1 MKRKNLNKILM
12 VSLLSCLSIY
22 GGFKAYNANASPSS
36 QVNVTVPSDMSVIFN
51 EDGTNTISNYNITNN
66 SLVPI
71 TVDNIN
77 LSSKNGWSIVP
88 SGSKILRDTKSLS
101 LSLFNKWLNEGDNN
115 MSVVIDEGSNKN
127 LSPLVERGAWTKE
140 VKESAFDLNISYN
153 IGKKDFTLSFN
164 PNGGNGVESIVAK
177 NGDSVTLP
185 SATKKGY
192 TFTGWLDSNGI
203 IHNAGSSYT
212 MPIGG
217 DELVAQWRVNK
228 LYIQYNMNGGVLG
241 ETSNT
246 DIGTS
251 NGFITLR
258 GSTIVQTF
266 SYGES
271 LGQNGLCDWN
281 NVTHINIS
289 KLGYIAPS
297 GAQWNTSLD
306 GTGTS
311 YDQYVA
317 YKTSDLAD
325 LSNGDV
331 TLTLYVNWK
340 PIKYTI
346 YFDGNYGNS
355 GSTASM
361 NVDYDSSVNLSPNGF
376 YKSSHTFTNWNTNPY
391 GTGTSY
397 SNNQEIKNL
406 SHKNGDT
413 ITLYAQWEPNDISFN
428 FKPENGEKDYN
439 LNGVLGDM
447 YDLTTPIKNG
457 YDFSGWEKSDYYG
470 IFGRYNK
477 NNTFD
482 NGSLGDVRVY
492 RYGYVDS
499 DLYGKVELVEASSDN
514 PTNSKYEAKITAT
527 STYSISGRKA
537 YVGFCTDSSTASEKS
552 YVHTFKAK
560 LPKGTKVDCATNS
573 LGVGG
578 RIVWYSEQYGTGEW
592 ETYSYI
598 AELGSNAA
606 SSAIGYIFITS
617 IDDTV
622 VSAPFSWN
630 LAYSKIMEVT
640 NVSTDPVLLLGSDN
654 NTLTAKWTPITYNI
668 SYNLDGGTVLSNPS
682 SYNVN
687 SETITLSNPVKSG
700 YTFIG
705 WSEKVLPRVWHD
717 GFIDLSDGSVND
729 SNTNWAYS
737 VFTEFIKVEGG
748 KTYTVSGFDGAI
760 YDNLRI
766 RAYDSSLNYLGCV
779 GKEGLYGSA
788 STGYNPS
795 DTYSP
800 KEDGYIRIML
810 SSPTYKDNIS
820 ISTSG
825 LSDSISIPSG
835 STGNMV
841 YTANWKSITFK
852 IRYNGNGADSG
863 SMEDT
868 LAVYGQHN
876 YLTKNQFKKTGYT
889 FAHWYL
895 SREINGVTKWAYYS
909 PTGIIWYEEGK
920 QPSGSEKYKYV
931 DGDYTS
937 HSTNIQDDIVTAH
950 AQWSIVNY
958 SITYDLDGGTNPDG
972 SKTSYTIGTNYTLPT
987 PSKSGYSFLG
997 WHEFYQMSDWNPGD
1011 LINSSGDV
1019 TASDRGAYYSEFIPV
1034 KAGYTYSW
1042 VNQINGRAVGAR
1054 FYDSNYSYKY
1064 YATDDNDSYTPS
1076 ENGYMRFLI
1085 VNYSEGDEDY
1095 LKIIEKS
1102 PSGYVTSIKPID
1114 IGDRNFIADWSVN
1127 SYYLDVNGLLD
1138 GTFSNG
1144 TKDYGT
1150 FDVYINGT
1158 LTAQG
1163 VDDYYGLHTYGS
1175 TYEIKNIVPAVGHTY
1190 TGLIQGT
1197 LKGAIGV
1204 GHVDVVLSF
1213 NTNTFTVKYESN
1225 GADSGSMGTTSVTYD
1240 NPTKLEKNKFVK
1252 KGYTFGG
1259 WVAKRKSDSKIR
1271 YSSTNGSDTGWYSE
1285 GQQPSGWIHY
1295 IYKDETEVYASSTVD
1310 KDIVTMV
1317 AKWNINTGNMYYY
1330 PNGGVPKDEYP
1341 LITSGEFAGASS
1353 KVVGF
1358 DYNSTSGNTVM
1369 DVSTGFIRNGY
1380 YASSD
1385 KAWILGSPDSGI
1397 FIKDFDQDLSSFVED
1412 NTNVNLK
1419 LYANWKPVNYSITY
1433 NLNGGTNPNSGV
1445 ATNYTIESNNI
1456 TLPTPTRTGHTFE
1469 GWFDNS
1475 SFTGTAITSIP
1486 SGSTGNKTY
1495 YAKWAV
1501 NTYYLDVS
1509 GVLDGI
1515 GEYNT
1520 VGYGTFDVYING
1532 VLVQQGASDYYT
1544 RHPYGT
1550 SYEIKNI
1557 VPTIGHHYVGVH
1569 SGSLKGTIG
1578 AGHTTVRLA
1587 LNTNTYN
1594 VVYNANGGSGS
1605 TATSTH
1611 KYGEA
1616 KTLTPNGFS
1625 KTGYS
1630 FAGWAT
1636 SANGSVAY
1644 SNGQSVTNLTATNNG
1659 TVNLYA
1665 KWTPNTNTKYTVNH
1679 YQMNLDGVNYTL
1691 KESES
1696 KTGTSDSS
1704 ITVSNL
1710 KKTYTGFTYLNG
1722 KVGSSVVTTTTVAP
1736 DGSRVINLYYSRNKY
1751 LLDVGGW
1758 FNNSQLGNIPSLG
1771 MFDITINGVKHAN
1784 LTDYC
1789 NEIYYGSSFN
1799 IDNVRIN
1806 PGYEYKGFYVGDI
1819 GGGIHTVS
1827 GTNGVLGANTT
1838 YVDLWINTINYSI
1851 TYNLN
1856 GGSISGQKTSYNV
1869 DTATFTLPTPSRTG
1883 YLFSGWT
1890 GSNGSTPQTSVSVVK
1905 GSTGNK
1911 SYTANWTPKKL
1922 TTTFYRNLD
1931 SSDTTTTQQVFTYGL
1946 SQSFSAKGWSKTGYT
1961 QLGWADSRTATTQ
1974 QYSTLSGVA
1983 DSWIESKYPSNNIYA
1998 IWRPNNYTIAFK
2010 TSASGASGTTPNI
2023 SAKYDTSY
2031 NLTPNG
2037 FVRPGYT
2044 FTGWNTNE
2052 DGSGTAYTNG
2062 QSVKN
2067 LTASDGGTVNLYAQW
2082 KPNNYTLTFNANGG
2096 SVSPTSKSV
2105 ACGSQY
2111 GTLPTPTRTGY
2122 TFTGWFTAASGGTK
2136 VSTTTT
2142 MGAGNVTVYAQW
2154 TANTYTINY
2163 NANGGTGTTA
2173 SSSHT
2178 YGVAK
2183 ALTNNG
2189 FSRTGY
2195 TFLGWSTS
2203 PSATTATYTNGQSV
2217 SNLSSTN
2224 GATVTLY
2231 AVWKVNS
2238 YTLTFNP
2245 NGGTVSETSRK
2256 VAQGSPLGKLPV
2268 PTRPG
2273 YIFNGWFAYSYG
2285 GTQYTESSIMGSS
2298 DLTIYARWTQKT
2310 TTLIDGPSFNSTLL
2324 SMLGNCTK
2332 ISFTSTAI
2340 PSNKISTA
2348 TVVSVSGSANKA
2360 YMYVDGSTVYISP
2373 DESNVSLIG
2382 NANCFTMFLNA
2393 KTVTTLD
2400 LSNFVVT
2407 TQTTNMKRM
2416 FANMIA
2422 LQSIDVSRFKTD
2434 NVTDMSQLFQDCD
2447 SLTSLDVSKF
2457 NTAKVTTMSLMFDSC
2472 NSLRSLTLTTGI
2484 RPTFVTT
2491 SVTDMSFMFA
2501 GCNSLPTVNLSSF
2514 NTSKVTN
2521 MGSMFNGCLSLT
2533 SLNLANF
2540 NTSNVT
2546 SMSGMFADCRSLAS
2560 LNLSSFTDY
2569 NVTNFSYMFSECIN
2583 LSNLNISN
2591 MGLHKATTVRE
2602 MFYNCPKLSTTVT
2615 VRGNPSNY
2623 LYMFKY
2629 TATASGSMVSVNYTS
2644 STSALVLSM
2653 IDTKSPN
2660 SNVTLGFM
2668 VYSLDGD
2675 SSEEESNES
2684 VDGVLKPSDTLPNEQ
2699 PSEELDNV
2707 VSTPQVDNNS
2717 EDELVDEP
2725 SSNVENGTSS
2735 EVKDEPSSDVGD
2747 VPSEDVEEIP
2757 PTDNAEEIPKDD
2769 TIKTPSDDVPI
2780 DIPNENIPSG
2790 NDP

>member
-1 MKRKNLNKILM
+1 MRRKNLNKILM

-22 GGFKAYNANASPSS
+22 GGFKAYNANASPNS
-36 QVNVTVPSDMSVIFN
+36 QVNVTVPSDVSVIFN

-281 NVTHINIS
+281 NLTHINIS
-289 KLGYIAPS
+289 KLGYIASS

-376 YKSSHTFTNWNTNPY
+376 YKSSHTFTNWNTSPY

-428 FKPENGEKDYN
+428 FKPENGEKDYS
-439 LNGVLGDM
+439 LNGLLGDM

-499 DLYGKVELVEASSDN
+499 DPYGKVELVEASSDN
-514 PTNSKYEAKITAT
+514 PTSSNYEAKIT
-527 STYSISGRKA
+527 STNSYSISGRKA

-573 LGVGG
+573 LGTGG

-700 YTFIG
+700 SIFIG

-717 GFIDLSDGSVND
+717 GFIDLSNGSVND
-729 SNTNWAYS
+729 SNANWAYS
-737 VFTEFIKVEGG
+737 VFTEFIKVEAG
-748 KTYTVSGFDGAI
+748 KTYTVSGFDGTI

-779 GKEGLYGSA
+779 GKEGFYDSA

-810 SSPTYKDNIS
+810 SSSTYKDNIS

-835 STGNMV
+835 STGNRV

-868 LAVYGQHN
+868 SAVYGQHN

-889 FAHWYL
+889 FAHWYM

-909 PTGIIWYEEGK
+909 PTGITWYEEGK

-958 SITYDLDGGTNPDG
+958 SI
-972 SKTSYTIGTNYTLPT
+972 S
-987 PSKSGYSFLG
+987 
-997 WHEFYQMSDWNPGD
+997 
-1011 LINSSGDV
+1011 
-1019 TASDRGAYYSEFIPV
+1019 
-1034 KAGYTYSW
+1034 
-1042 VNQINGRAVGAR
+1042 
-1054 FYDSNYSYKY
+1054 
-1064 YATDDNDSYTPS
+1064 
-1076 ENGYMRFLI
+1076 
-1085 VNYSEGDEDY
+1085 
-1095 LKIIEKS
+1095 
-1102 PSGYVTSIKPID
+1102 
-1114 IGDRNFIADWSVN
+1114 
-1127 SYYLDVNGLLD
+1127 
-1138 GTFSNG
+1138 
-1144 TKDYGT
+1144 
-1150 FDVYINGT
+1150 
-1158 LTAQG
+1158 
-1163 VDDYYGLHTYGS
+1163 
-1175 TYEIKNIVPAVGHTY
+1175 
-1190 TGLIQGT
+1190 
-1197 LKGAIGV
+1197 
-1204 GHVDVVLSF
+1204 
-1213 NTNTFTVKYESN
+1213 
-1225 GADSGSMGTTSVTYD
+1225 
-1240 NPTKLEKNKFVK
+1240 
-1252 KGYTFGG
+1252 
-1259 WVAKRKSDSKIR
+1259 
-1271 YSSTNGSDTGWYSE
+1271 
-1285 GQQPSGWIHY
+1285 
-1295 IYKDETEVYASSTVD
+1295 
-1310 KDIVTMV
+1310 
-1317 AKWNINTGNMYYY
+1317 
-1330 PNGGVPKDEYP
+1330 
-1341 LITSGEFAGASS
+1341 
-1353 KVVGF
+1353 
-1358 DYNSTSGNTVM
+1358 
-1369 DVSTGFIRNGY
+1369 
-1380 YASSD
+1380 
-1385 KAWILGSPDSGI
+1385 
-1397 FIKDFDQDLSSFVED
+1397 
-1412 NTNVNLK
+1412 
-1419 LYANWKPVNYSITY
+1419 Y
-1433 NLNGGTNPNSGV
+1433 NLNGGTNPSNAITSYNINSG
-1445 ATNYTIESNNI
+1445 AI

-1509 GVLDGI
+1509 GVLDGVS
-1515 GEYNT
+1515 EYNT
-1520 VGYGTFDVYING
+1520 VGYGTFDVYIDG
-1532 VLVQQGASDYYT
+1532 VLKAQGASDYYT

-1636 SANGSVAY
+1636 SASGNVVY
-1644 SNGQSVTNLTATNNG
+1644 SNSQSVSNLTATNGG

-1665 KWTPNTNTKYTVNH
+1665 KWTPV
-1679 YQMNLDGVNYTL
+1679 
-1691 KESES
+1691 
-1696 KTGTSDSS
+1696 
-1704 ITVSNL
+1704 
-1710 KKTYTGFTYLNG
+1710 
-1722 KVGSSVVTTTTVAP
+1722 
-1736 DGSRVINLYYSRNKY
+1736 
-1751 LLDVGGW
+1751 
-1758 FNNSQLGNIPSLG
+1758 
-1771 MFDITINGVKHAN
+1771 
-1784 LTDYC
+1784 
-1789 NEIYYGSSFN
+1789 
-1799 IDNVRIN
+1799 
-1806 PGYEYKGFYVGDI
+1806 
-1819 GGGIHTVS
+1819 
-1827 GTNGVLGANTT
+1827 
-1838 YVDLWINTINYSI
+1838 NYSI

-1856 GGSISGQKTSYNV
+1856 GGSISGQKTSY
-1869 DTATFTLPTPSRTG
+1869 TIETSTFTLPTPSRTG
-1883 YLFSGWT
+1883 YLFTGWT
-1890 GSNGSTPQTSVSVVK
+1890 GSNGSTPSKSVSISK

-1922 TTTFYRNLD
+1922 TTTFYRNQN
-1931 SSDTTTTQQVFTYGL
+1931 SSDTITAQQVFTYGV

-1974 QYSTLSGVA
+1974 QYSTLSGVS
-1983 DSWIESKYPSNNIYA
+1983 DGWVESKYPSNNIYA
-1998 IWRPNNYTIAFK
+1998 VWKPNTYSIAYNANGG
-2010 TSASGASGTTPNI
+2010 TGTTAT
-2023 SAKYDTSY
+2023 STHTYDTAKA
-2031 NLTPNG
+2031 LTSNG
-2037 FVRPGYT
+2037 FSRTGYT
-2044 FTGWNTNE
+2044 FTGWNTQAN
-2052 DGSGTAYTNG
+2052 GSGTAYSNA

-2067 LTASDGGTVNLYAQW
+2067 LTTSNGSTVTLYAQW
-2082 KPNNYTLTFNANGG
+2082 SVNNYTLTFNANGG
-2096 SVSPTSKSV
+2096 SVSPASKSL
-2105 ACGSQY
+2105 AYGSQY
-2111 GTLPTPTRTGY
+2111 GTLPTPTRNGY

-2136 VSTTTT
+2136 VSNTTT

-2154 TANTYTINY
+2154 APTNYTITYNLNGGTNPSGVSTNYNINTATITLPTPNRSGYTFAGWYTNSSFTGSAVTSIAKGSTGNKVFYAKWTPVNYSISYNLNGGSVSGNPSSYNIETATFTLKNPSRTGYTFTGWTGSNGSTAQTSVSIAKSSTGNKSYTANWRANTYTVAYNANGGSGTTASSSHTYGVAKTLTANAFTRTGYTFKGWNTKPDGSGTSYTNSQSVSNLTSTDGATVTLYAQWTVNTYTYNIVYKSSTGKALGTSTVAGTFGSSKSVSAPAKTGYTTPSAQTVVFDSTSAKTITFTYPVVNYTISYNLNGGSVSGNPSSYNIESSTITLKNPSKTGNTFTGWTGSNGTTAQTSVSISSGSTGNKSYTANWRVNSYTATFNGNGGSAGTSITKPYGSQLGTLPTSSRTGYTFRGWFTATSGGTQISTTTTMPANNVTYYAQWSANTYTVNY

-2183 ALTNNG
+2183 ALTSNG

-2224 GATVTLY
+2224 GGTVTLY

-2332 ISFTSTAI
+2332 ISFTSTSI

-2348 TVVSVSGSANKA
+2348 KIVSNSNSTNKA
-2360 YMYVDGSTVYISP
+2360 YMYVDGSTLFISP
-2373 DESNVSLIG
+2373 DESGVSLI
-2382 NANCFTMFLNA
+2382 APVDCTTMFLNA

-2400 LSNFVVT
+2400 LSNFNLT
-2407 TQTTNMKRM
+2407 TSTAIMKRM
-2416 FANMIA
+2416 F
-2422 LQSIDVSRFKTD
+2422 QG
-2434 NVTDMSQLFQDCD
+2434 MS

-2457 NTAKVTTMSLMFDSC
+2457 KTSNVTDMMQTFQDCRSLTSLDVSKFSTSKVTTMNYMFYGCSSLKT
-2472 NSLRSLTLTTGI
+2472 LTLTPGV

-2521 MGSMFNGCLSLT
+2521 MSSMFNGCLSLT

-2660 SNVTLGFM
+2660 SNVTLGFT
-2668 VYSLDGD
+2668 VYSLDSD
-2675 SSEEESNES
+2675 SSNEESNES

-2707 VSTPQVDNNS
+2707 VSTPQVDSNG

-2725 SSNVENGTSS
+2725 SSNVESGTSS
-2735 EVKDEPSSDVGD
+2735 DVENEPSSDVDD

-2757 PTDNAEEIPKDD
+2757 PTDNAEEIPSSD
-2769 TIKTPSDDVPI
+2769 TIKTPSDGVPI
-2780 DIPNENIPSG
+2780 DTPNEDIPSG
-2790 NDP
+2790 NDS

>member
-1 MKRKNLNKILM
+1 MKRKNLNKILI
-12 VSLLSCLSIY
+12 VSMISCLSIY
-22 GGFKAYNANASPSS
+22 AGCKVYNANASPNS
-36 QVNVTVPSDMSVIFN
+36 QVNVTVPSNVSVVFN

-101 LSLFNKWLNEGDNN
+101 LSLFDKWLNEGDNN
-115 MSVVIDEGSNKN
+115 MSVVISEGSNRN

-140 VKESAFDLNISYN
+140 VTESAFDLSISYD

-164 PNGGNGVESIVAK
+164 PSGGNDVKSIVAK

-185 SATKKGY
+185 SASKKGY
-192 TFTGWLDSNGI
+192 TFTGWLDSNGT
-203 IHNAGSSYT
+203 IHSAGSSYT

-266 SYGES
+266 SYGETMTS
-271 LGQNGLCDWN
+271 SGLADYN
-281 NVTHINIS
+281 NNTFINIS
-289 KLGYIAPS
+289 KTGYTALS
-297 GAQWNTSLD
+297 GAQWNTKSD
-306 GTGTS
+306 GSGTS
-311 YDQYVA
+311 YDQYAV
-317 YKTSDLAD
+317 YKVSDLAD

-346 YFDGNYGNS
+346 NFDGTYANS
-355 GSTASM
+355 GSITSIKAT
-361 NVDYDSSVNLSPNGF
+361 YDSSITLPPNGF
-376 YKSSHTFTNWNTNPY
+376 YKNAHTFTGWNTSSY
-391 GTGTSY
+391 GTGISY
-397 SNNQEIKNL
+397 SNKQEVKNL
-406 SHKNGDT
+406 CSNNGDV
-413 ITLYAQWEPNDISFN
+413 ITLYAQWKPNDIRFS
-428 FKPENGEKDYN
+428 FKPENGENNYS
-439 LNGVLGDM
+439 LNGVLGDI
-447 YDLTTPIKNG
+447 YDLTPPTKDG
-457 YDFSGWEKSDYYG
+457 YNFDGWGRSDYYG
-470 IFGRYNK
+470 LFGKYVRK
-477 NNTFD
+477 HTFED
-482 NGSLGDVRVY
+482 GILDGIEVY
-492 RYGYVDS
+492 KYGYFDS
-499 DLYGKVELVEASSDN
+499 NLFGKLEMINSSEDN
-514 PTNSKYEAKITAT
+514 PTSSNYEVKITAT
-527 STYSISGRKA
+527 APYTVYGLNR
-537 YVGFCTDSSTASEKS
+537 YVGFCTRGSITPGKS

-560 LPKGTKVDCATNS
+560 IPKGVKVEAAHNS
-573 LGVGG
+573 LGDGG
-578 RIVWYSEQYGTGEW
+578 NIYWYTEQYGTGEW

-598 AELGSNAA
+598 AELGLNSDSQTVGYIYVDSID
-606 SSAIGYIFITS
+606 SSA
-617 IDDTV
+617 
-622 VSAPFSWN
+622 VSVPFSWN

-640 NVSTDPVLLLGSDN
+640 NVSTDPVLLLGSKD
-654 NTLTAKWTPITYNI
+654 NTLTAKWTPIDYSIT
-668 SYNLDGGTVLSNPS
+668 YNLDGGTVTGNPS
-682 SYNVN
+682 SYNID
-687 SETITLSNPVKSG
+687 SETITLNKPTKVGHTFLGWREYQKPSG
-700 YTFIG
+700 WYKG
-705 WSEKVLPRVWHD
+705 HVGENGPYEDPRYPD
-717 GFIDLSDGSVND
+717 
-729 SNTNWAYS
+729 
-737 VFTEFIKVEGG
+737 
-748 KTYTVSGFDGAI
+748 AI
-760 YDNLRI
+760 H
-766 RAYDSSLNYLGCV
+766 
-779 GKEGLYGSA
+779 
-788 STGYNPS
+788 
-795 DTYSP
+795 
-800 KEDGYIRIML
+800 
-810 SSPTYKDNIS
+810 SSPLQVKAGRTYYLDEYS
-820 ISTSG
+820 Q
-825 LSDSISIPSG
+825 SDDTTIG
-835 STGNMV
+835 
-841 YTANWKSITFK
+841 F
-852 IRYNGNGADSG
+852 RYFSN
-863 SMEDT
+863 
-868 LAVYGQHN
+868 
-876 YLTKNQFKKTGYT
+876 
-889 FAHWYL
+889 
-895 SREINGVTKWAYYS
+895 
-909 PTGIIWYEEGK
+909 
-920 QPSGSEKYKYV
+920 
-931 DGDYTS
+931 DGDY
-937 HSTNIQDDIVTAH
+937 Q
-950 AQWSIVNY
+950 Y
-958 SITYDLDGGTNPDG
+958 ITD
-972 SKTSYTIGTNYTLPT
+972 
-987 PSKSGYSFLG
+987 
-997 WHEFYQMSDWNPGD
+997 
-1011 LINSSGDV
+1011 
-1019 TASDRGAYYSEFIPV
+1019 
-1034 KAGYTYSW
+1034 
-1042 VNQINGRAVGAR
+1042 
-1054 FYDSNYSYKY
+1054 
-1064 YATDDNDSYTPS
+1064 
-1076 ENGYMRFLI
+1076 
-1085 VNYSEGDEDY
+1085 
-1095 LKIIEKS
+1095 
-1102 PSGYVTSIKPID
+1102 
-1114 IGDRNFIADWSVN
+1114 
-1127 SYYLDVNGLLD
+1127 
-1138 GTFSNG
+1138 
-1144 TKDYGT
+1144 
-1150 FDVYINGT
+1150 
-1158 LTAQG
+1158 
-1163 VDDYYGLHTYGS
+1163 
-1175 TYEIKNIVPAVGHTY
+1175 
-1190 TGLIQGT
+1190 
-1197 LKGAIGV
+1197 
-1204 GHVDVVLSF
+1204 
-1213 NTNTFTVKYESN
+1213 
-1225 GADSGSMGTTSVTYD
+1225 
-1240 NPTKLEKNKFVK
+1240 
-1252 KGYTFGG
+1252 
-1259 WVAKRKSDSKIR
+1259 
-1271 YSSTNGSDTGWYSE
+1271 
-1285 GQQPSGWIHY
+1285 
-1295 IYKDETEVYASSTVD
+1295 YKDGFE
-1310 KDIVTMV
+1310 
-1317 AKWNINTGNMYYY
+1317 
-1330 PNGGVPKDEYP
+1330 VPKDGIVYI
-1341 LITSGEFAGASS
+1341 LKHSLGKIT
-1353 KVVGF
+1353 
-1358 DYNSTSGNTVM
+1358 
-1369 DVSTGFIRNGY
+1369 
-1380 YASSD
+1380 
-1385 KAWILGSPDSGI
+1385 
-1397 FIKDFDQDLSSFVED
+1397 
-1412 NTNVNLK
+1412 
-1419 LYANWKPVNYSITY
+1419 
-1433 NLNGGTNPNSGV
+1433 
-1445 ATNYTIESNNI
+1445 
-1456 TLPTPTRTGHTFE
+1456 TFE
-1469 GWFDNS
+1469 EFKQRATLNCDYVDTIDN
-1475 SFTGTAITSIP
+1475 
-1486 SGSTGNKTY
+1486 GSYGNRGF
-1495 YAKWAV
+1495 YALWSV

-1509 GVLDGI
+1509 GYLDGK
-1515 GEYNT
+1515 GTTNVT
-1520 VGYGTFDVYING
+1520 GYGTFDVYING
-1532 VLVQQGASDYYT
+1532 ALVSQGASDYYKQI
-1544 RHPYGT
+1544 PYGT

-1557 VPTIGHHYVGVH
+1557 QSTVGHNYVGVH
-1569 SGSLKGTIG
+1569 SGSLKGTVNVG
-1578 AGHTTVRLA
+1578 DNVVRLA

-1594 VVYNANGGSGS
+1594 VVYNTNGGSGS

-1636 SANGSVAY
+1636 SASGSVAY

-1704 ITVSNL
+1704 ITISNL
-1710 KKTYTGFTYLNG
+1710 KKSYTGFTYVNG
-1722 KVGSSVVTTTTVAP
+1722 KVGSSVVTTTTVAA
-1736 DGSRVINLYYSRNKY
+1736 DGSRVIDLYYSRNKY
-1751 LLDVGGW
+1751 YLDVNGMLDGKSSSSLKD
-1758 FNNSQLGNIPSLG
+1758 FNNITYATFDLYLNGSL
-1771 MFDITINGVKHAN
+1771 FVSDAV
-1784 LTDYC
+1784 DYC
-1789 NEIYYGSSFN
+1789 YGIYYGTPFEIVLKVPSGRNHTGFSSESYTHTSGGYLEAYN
-1799 IDNVRIN
+1799 LLTGTITKGIVIRPTID
-1806 PGYEYKGFYVGDI
+1806 
-1819 GGGIHTVS
+1819 TV
-1827 GTNGVLGANTT
+1827 
-1838 YVDLWINTINYSI
+1838 NYSI

-1890 GSNGSTPQTSVSVVK
+1890 GSNGSTPQTSVSIVK

-1922 TTTFYRNLD
+1922 TTTFYRNLN
-1931 SSDTTTTQQVFTYGL
+1931 SSDTTTAQQSFTYGVTG
-1946 SQSFSAKGWSKTGYT
+1946 QSFSSKGWSKTGYT

-1974 QYSTLSGVA
+1974 QYSTLSGVS
-1983 DSWIESKYPSNNIYA
+1983 DGWIDSKYPSNNVYA
-1998 IWRPNNYTIAFK
+1998 IWKANTYNIAYNANGGTGMTA
-2010 TSASGASGTTPNI
+2010 TSSHT
-2023 SAKYDTSY
+2023 YDTAKA
-2031 NLTPNG
+2031 LTSNG
-2037 FVRPGYT
+2037 FSRTGYT
-2044 FTGWNTNE
+2044 FTGWNTQAN
-2052 DGSGTAYTNG
+2052 GSGTSYTNS

-2067 LTASDGGTVNLYAQW
+2067 LTTSNGSTVTLYAQW
-2082 KPNNYTLTFNANGG
+2082 RPNNYTLTFNPNGG

-2105 ACGSQY
+2105 AYGSQY

-2142 MGAGNVTVYAQW
+2142 MGAGNVTIYAQWTPTNYTITYNLNGGTNPSGVATSYNITSSTITLPTPSRNGYTFGGWYTSSSLSGTSVTSIAKGSTDNKVFYAKWTPVNYTISYNLNGGSVSGNPSSYNIETATFTLKNPTKTGYTFTGWTGSNGSTVQTSVSIAKGSTGNKSYTANWRANTYTVAYNANGGSGTTASSSHTYGVAKTLTANAFTRTGYTFKGWNTKADGSGTSYTNSQSVSNLTSTNGSTVTLYAQWTANTYTYNIVYKSSTGKALGTSTVAGTFGSSKSVSAPAKTGYTTPSAQTVVFDSTSAKTITFTYPVVNYTISYSLNGGSVSGNPSSYNIESNAITLKNPSKTGNTFKGWTGSNGTTVQTSVSIPSGSIGNKSYTANWNVNSYTATFNGNGGSAGTSITKPYGSQLGTLPTSSRTGYTFRGWFTAASGGTQITATTTMPASNVTYYAQW

-2183 ALTNNG
+2183 ALTSNG

-2224 GATVTLY
+2224 GATITLY

-2298 DLTIYARWTQKT
+2298 DLTIYALWTQKT

-2332 ISFTSTAI
+2332 ISFTSTSI

-2348 TVVSVSGSANKA
+2348 KIVSNSNSTNKA
-2360 YMYVDGSTVYISP
+2360 YMYVDGSTLFISP
-2373 DESNVSLIG
+2373 DESGVSLI
-2382 NANCFTMFLNA
+2382 APVDCTTMFLNA

-2400 LSNFVVT
+2400 LSNFNLT
-2407 TQTTNMKRM
+2407 TSTAIMKRM
-2416 FANMIA
+2416 F
-2422 LQSIDVSRFKTD
+2422 QG
-2434 NVTDMSQLFQDCD
+2434 MS

-2457 NTAKVTTMSLMFDSC
+2457 KTSNVTDMMQTFQDCRSLTSLDVSKFSTSKVTTMNYMFYGCSSLKT
-2472 NSLRSLTLTTGI
+2472 LTLTPGV

-2521 MGSMFNGCLSLT
+2521 MSSMFNGCLSLT

-2660 SNVTLGFM
+2660 SNVTLGFT
-2668 VYSLDGD
+2668 VYSLDSD
-2675 SSEEESNES
+2675 SSNEESNES

-2707 VSTPQVDNNS
+2707 VSTPQVDSNG

-2725 SSNVENGTSS
+2725 SSNVESGTSS
-2735 EVKDEPSSDVGD
+2735 DVENEPSSDVDD

-2757 PTDNAEEIPKDD
+2757 PTDNAEEIPSSD

-2780 DIPNENIPSG
+2780 DIPNEDIPSG
-2790 NDP
+2790 NDL

>member
-1 MKRKNLNKILM
+1 MRRKNLNKILM

-22 GGFKAYNANASPSS
+22 GGFKAYNANASPNS
-36 QVNVTVPSDMSVIFN
+36 QVNVTVPSDVSVIFN

-281 NVTHINIS
+281 NLTHINIS
-289 KLGYIAPS
+289 KLGYIASS

-376 YKSSHTFTNWNTNPY
+376 YKSSHTFTNWNTSPY

-428 FKPENGEKDYN
+428 FKPENGEKDYS
-439 LNGVLGDM
+439 LNGLLGDM

-499 DLYGKVELVEASSDN
+499 DPYGKVELVEASSDN
-514 PTNSKYEAKITAT
+514 PTSSNYEAKIT
-527 STYSISGRKA
+527 STNSYSISGRKA
-537 YVGFCTDSSTASEKS
+537 YVGFCTDSCTASEKS

-573 LGVGG
+573 LGTGG

-700 YTFIG
+700 SIFIG

-717 GFIDLSDGSVND
+717 GFIDLSNGSVND
-729 SNTNWAYS
+729 SNANWAYS
-737 VFTEFIKVEGG
+737 VFTEFIKVEAG
-748 KTYTVSGFDGAI
+748 KTYTVSGFDGTI

-779 GKEGLYGSA
+779 GKEGFYDSA

-810 SSPTYKDNIS
+810 SSSTYKDNIS

-835 STGNMV
+835 STGNRV

-889 FAHWYL
+889 FAHWYM

-909 PTGIIWYEEGK
+909 PTGITWYEEGK

-958 SITYDLDGGTNPDG
+958 SI
-972 SKTSYTIGTNYTLPT
+972 S
-987 PSKSGYSFLG
+987 
-997 WHEFYQMSDWNPGD
+997 
-1011 LINSSGDV
+1011 
-1019 TASDRGAYYSEFIPV
+1019 
-1034 KAGYTYSW
+1034 
-1042 VNQINGRAVGAR
+1042 
-1054 FYDSNYSYKY
+1054 
-1064 YATDDNDSYTPS
+1064 
-1076 ENGYMRFLI
+1076 
-1085 VNYSEGDEDY
+1085 
-1095 LKIIEKS
+1095 
-1102 PSGYVTSIKPID
+1102 
-1114 IGDRNFIADWSVN
+1114 
-1127 SYYLDVNGLLD
+1127 
-1138 GTFSNG
+1138 
-1144 TKDYGT
+1144 
-1150 FDVYINGT
+1150 
-1158 LTAQG
+1158 
-1163 VDDYYGLHTYGS
+1163 
-1175 TYEIKNIVPAVGHTY
+1175 
-1190 TGLIQGT
+1190 
-1197 LKGAIGV
+1197 
-1204 GHVDVVLSF
+1204 
-1213 NTNTFTVKYESN
+1213 
-1225 GADSGSMGTTSVTYD
+1225 
-1240 NPTKLEKNKFVK
+1240 
-1252 KGYTFGG
+1252 
-1259 WVAKRKSDSKIR
+1259 
-1271 YSSTNGSDTGWYSE
+1271 
-1285 GQQPSGWIHY
+1285 
-1295 IYKDETEVYASSTVD
+1295 
-1310 KDIVTMV
+1310 
-1317 AKWNINTGNMYYY
+1317 
-1330 PNGGVPKDEYP
+1330 
-1341 LITSGEFAGASS
+1341 
-1353 KVVGF
+1353 
-1358 DYNSTSGNTVM
+1358 
-1369 DVSTGFIRNGY
+1369 
-1380 YASSD
+1380 
-1385 KAWILGSPDSGI
+1385 
-1397 FIKDFDQDLSSFVED
+1397 
-1412 NTNVNLK
+1412 
-1419 LYANWKPVNYSITY
+1419 Y
-1433 NLNGGTNPNSGV
+1433 NLNGGTNPSNAITSYNINSG
-1445 ATNYTIESNNI
+1445 AI

-1509 GVLDGI
+1509 GVLDGVS
-1515 GEYNT
+1515 EYNT
-1520 VGYGTFDVYING
+1520 VGYGTFDVYIDG
-1532 VLVQQGASDYYT
+1532 VLKAQGASDYYT

-1636 SANGSVAY
+1636 SASGNVVY
-1644 SNGQSVTNLTATNNG
+1644 SNSQSVSNLTATNGG

-1665 KWTPNTNTKYTVNH
+1665 KWTPV
-1679 YQMNLDGVNYTL
+1679 
-1691 KESES
+1691 
-1696 KTGTSDSS
+1696 
-1704 ITVSNL
+1704 
-1710 KKTYTGFTYLNG
+1710 
-1722 KVGSSVVTTTTVAP
+1722 
-1736 DGSRVINLYYSRNKY
+1736 
-1751 LLDVGGW
+1751 
-1758 FNNSQLGNIPSLG
+1758 
-1771 MFDITINGVKHAN
+1771 
-1784 LTDYC
+1784 
-1789 NEIYYGSSFN
+1789 
-1799 IDNVRIN
+1799 
-1806 PGYEYKGFYVGDI
+1806 
-1819 GGGIHTVS
+1819 
-1827 GTNGVLGANTT
+1827 
-1838 YVDLWINTINYSI
+1838 NYSI

-1856 GGSISGQKTSYNV
+1856 GGSISGQKTSY
-1869 DTATFTLPTPSRTG
+1869 TIETSTFTLPTPSRTG

-1890 GSNGSTPQTSVSVVK
+1890 GSNGSTPSKSVSISK
-1905 GSTGNK
+1905 GSTGDK

-1922 TTTFYRNLD
+1922 TTTFYRNQNSTD
-1931 SSDTTTTQQVFTYGL
+1931 STTAQQVFTYGV

-1974 QYSTLSGVA
+1974 QYSTLSGVS
-1983 DSWIESKYPSNNIYA
+1983 DGWVESKYPSNNVYA
-1998 IWRPNNYTIAFK
+1998 VWKPNTYSIAYNANGG
-2010 TSASGASGTTPNI
+2010 TGTTVTSSHTYD
-2023 SAKYDTSY
+2023 SAKALTS
-2031 NLTPNG
+2031 NG
-2037 FVRPGYT
+2037 FSRTGYT
-2044 FTGWNTNE
+2044 FAGWNTQAN
-2052 DGSGTAYTNG
+2052 GSGTAYTNG

-2067 LTASDGGTVNLYAQW
+2067 LTASNGATVTLYAQW
-2082 KPNNYTLTFNANGG
+2082 KVNNYTLTFNPNGG

-2105 ACGSQY
+2105 AYGSQY

-2142 MGAGNVTVYAQW
+2142 MGAGNATIYAQWTPTNYTITYNLNGGTNPSGVATSYNITSSTITLPTPNRSGYTFAGWYTNSSFTGSAVTSIAKGSTGNKVFYAKWTPANYTISYNLNGGSVSGNPTSYNIETATFTLKNPTKTGYTFTGWTGSNGSTAQTSVSIAKGSTGNKSYTANWRANTYTVAYNANGGSGTTASSSHTYGVAKTLTANAFTRTGYTFKGWNTKADGSGTSYTNSQSVSNLTSTNGSTVTLYAQW
-2154 TANTYTINY
+2154 TANTYTYNIVYKSSTGKALGTSTVAGTFGSSKSVSAPDKTGYTTPSAQTVVFDSTSAKTITFTYPIVNYTISYNLNGGSVSGNPSSYNIESAAITLKNPSKTGNTFKGWTGSNGTTAQTSVSIPSGSIGNKSYTANWNVNSYTATFNGNGGSAGTSITKPYGSQLGTLPTSSRTGYTFRGWFTAASGGTQITATTTMPASNVTYYAQWTANTYTVNY

-2183 ALTNNG
+2183 ALTSNG

-2298 DLTIYARWTQKT
+2298 DLTIYALWTQKT
-2310 TTLIDGPSFNSTLL
+2310 MTLIDGPSFNSTLL

-2332 ISFTSTAI
+2332 ISFTSTSI

-2348 TVVSVSGSANKA
+2348 KIVSNSNSTNKA
-2360 YMYVDGSTVYISP
+2360 YMYVDGSTLFISP
-2373 DESNVSLIG
+2373 DESGVSLI
-2382 NANCFTMFLNA
+2382 APVDCTTMFLNA

-2400 LSNFVVT
+2400 LSNFNLT
-2407 TQTTNMKRM
+2407 TSTAIMKRM
-2416 FANMIA
+2416 F
-2422 LQSIDVSRFKTD
+2422 QG
-2434 NVTDMSQLFQDCD
+2434 MS

-2457 NTAKVTTMSLMFDSC
+2457 KTSNVTDMMQTFQDCRSLTSLDVSKFSTSKVTTMNYMFYGCSSLKT
-2472 NSLRSLTLTTGI
+2472 LTLTPGV

-2521 MGSMFNGCLSLT
+2521 MSSMFNGCLSLT

-2546 SMSGMFADCRSLAS
+2546 SMSGMFADCRLLAS

-2660 SNVTLGFM
+2660 SNVTLGFT
-2668 VYSLDGD
+2668 VYSLDSD
-2675 SSEEESNES
+2675 SSNEESNES

-2707 VSTPQVDNNS
+2707 VSTPQVDSNG

-2725 SSNVENGTSS
+2725 SSNVESGTSS
-2735 EVKDEPSSDVGD
+2735 DVENEPSSDVDD

-2757 PTDNAEEIPKDD
+2757 PTDNAEEIPSSD
-2769 TIKTPSDDVPI
+2769 TIKTPSDGVPI
-2780 DIPNENIPSG
+2780 DTPNEDIPSG
-2790 NDP
+2790 NDS

>member
-1 MKRKNLNKILM
+1 MRRKNLNKILM

-22 GGFKAYNANASPSS
+22 GGFKAYNANASPNS
-36 QVNVTVPSDMSVIFN
+36 QVNVTVPSDVSVIFN

-281 NVTHINIS
+281 NLTHINIS
-289 KLGYIAPS
+289 KLGYIASS

-376 YKSSHTFTNWNTNPY
+376 YKSSHTFTNWNTSPY

-428 FKPENGEKDYN
+428 FKPENGEKDYS
-439 LNGVLGDM
+439 LNGLLGDM

-499 DLYGKVELVEASSDN
+499 DPYGKVELVEASSDN
-514 PTNSKYEAKITAT
+514 PTSSNYEAKIT
-527 STYSISGRKA
+527 STNSYSISGRKA

-573 LGVGG
+573 LGTGG

-668 SYNLDGGTVLSNPS
+668 SYNLDGGTVLTNPS

-700 YTFIG
+700 SIFIG

-717 GFIDLSDGSVND
+717 GFIDLSNGSVND
-729 SNTNWAYS
+729 SNANWAYS
-737 VFTEFIKVEGG
+737 VFTEFIKVEAG
-748 KTYTVSGFDGAI
+748 KTYTVSGFDGTI

-779 GKEGLYGSA
+779 GKEGFYDSA

-810 SSPTYKDNIS
+810 SSSTYKDNIS

-835 STGNMV
+835 STGNRV

-868 LAVYGQHN
+868 SAVYGQHN

-889 FAHWYL
+889 FAHWYM

-909 PTGIIWYEEGK
+909 PTGITWYEEGK

-958 SITYDLDGGTNPDG
+958 SI
-972 SKTSYTIGTNYTLPT
+972 S
-987 PSKSGYSFLG
+987 
-997 WHEFYQMSDWNPGD
+997 
-1011 LINSSGDV
+1011 
-1019 TASDRGAYYSEFIPV
+1019 
-1034 KAGYTYSW
+1034 
-1042 VNQINGRAVGAR
+1042 
-1054 FYDSNYSYKY
+1054 
-1064 YATDDNDSYTPS
+1064 
-1076 ENGYMRFLI
+1076 
-1085 VNYSEGDEDY
+1085 
-1095 LKIIEKS
+1095 
-1102 PSGYVTSIKPID
+1102 
-1114 IGDRNFIADWSVN
+1114 
-1127 SYYLDVNGLLD
+1127 
-1138 GTFSNG
+1138 
-1144 TKDYGT
+1144 
-1150 FDVYINGT
+1150 
-1158 LTAQG
+1158 
-1163 VDDYYGLHTYGS
+1163 
-1175 TYEIKNIVPAVGHTY
+1175 
-1190 TGLIQGT
+1190 
-1197 LKGAIGV
+1197 
-1204 GHVDVVLSF
+1204 
-1213 NTNTFTVKYESN
+1213 
-1225 GADSGSMGTTSVTYD
+1225 
-1240 NPTKLEKNKFVK
+1240 
-1252 KGYTFGG
+1252 
-1259 WVAKRKSDSKIR
+1259 
-1271 YSSTNGSDTGWYSE
+1271 
-1285 GQQPSGWIHY
+1285 
-1295 IYKDETEVYASSTVD
+1295 
-1310 KDIVTMV
+1310 
-1317 AKWNINTGNMYYY
+1317 
-1330 PNGGVPKDEYP
+1330 
-1341 LITSGEFAGASS
+1341 
-1353 KVVGF
+1353 
-1358 DYNSTSGNTVM
+1358 
-1369 DVSTGFIRNGY
+1369 
-1380 YASSD
+1380 
-1385 KAWILGSPDSGI
+1385 
-1397 FIKDFDQDLSSFVED
+1397 
-1412 NTNVNLK
+1412 
-1419 LYANWKPVNYSITY
+1419 Y
-1433 NLNGGTNPNSGV
+1433 NLNGGTNPSNAITSYNINSG
-1445 ATNYTIESNNI
+1445 AI

-1509 GVLDGI
+1509 GVLDGVS
-1515 GEYNT
+1515 EYNT
-1520 VGYGTFDVYING
+1520 VGYGTFDVYIDG
-1532 VLVQQGASDYYT
+1532 VLKAQGASDYYT

-1611 KYGEA
+1611 KYDEA

-1636 SANGSVAY
+1636 SASGNVVY
-1644 SNGQSVTNLTATNNG
+1644 SNSQSVSNLTATNGG

-1665 KWTPNTNTKYTVNH
+1665 KWTPV
-1679 YQMNLDGVNYTL
+1679 
-1691 KESES
+1691 
-1696 KTGTSDSS
+1696 
-1704 ITVSNL
+1704 
-1710 KKTYTGFTYLNG
+1710 
-1722 KVGSSVVTTTTVAP
+1722 
-1736 DGSRVINLYYSRNKY
+1736 
-1751 LLDVGGW
+1751 
-1758 FNNSQLGNIPSLG
+1758 
-1771 MFDITINGVKHAN
+1771 
-1784 LTDYC
+1784 
-1789 NEIYYGSSFN
+1789 
-1799 IDNVRIN
+1799 
-1806 PGYEYKGFYVGDI
+1806 
-1819 GGGIHTVS
+1819 
-1827 GTNGVLGANTT
+1827 
-1838 YVDLWINTINYSI
+1838 NYSI

-1856 GGSISGQKTSYNV
+1856 GGSISGQKTSY
-1869 DTATFTLPTPSRTG
+1869 TIETSTFTLPTPSRTG

-1890 GSNGSTPQTSVSVVK
+1890 GSNGSTPSKSVSISK
-1905 GSTGNK
+1905 GSTGDK

-1922 TTTFYRNLD
+1922 TTTFYRNQNSTD
-1931 SSDTTTTQQVFTYGL
+1931 STTAQQVFTYGV

-1974 QYSTLSGVA
+1974 QYSTLSGVS
-1983 DSWIESKYPSNNIYA
+1983 DGWVESKYPSNNVYA
-1998 IWRPNNYTIAFK
+1998 VWKPNTYSIAYNANGG
-2010 TSASGASGTTPNI
+2010 TGTTVTSSHTYD
-2023 SAKYDTSY
+2023 SAKALTS
-2031 NLTPNG
+2031 NG
-2037 FVRPGYT
+2037 FSRTGYT
-2044 FTGWNTNE
+2044 FAGWNTQAN
-2052 DGSGTAYTNG
+2052 GSGTAYTNG

-2067 LTASDGGTVNLYAQW
+2067 LTASNGATVTLYAQW
-2082 KPNNYTLTFNANGG
+2082 KVNNYTLTFNPNGG

-2105 ACGSQY
+2105 AYGSQY

-2142 MGAGNVTVYAQW
+2142 MGAGNATIYAQWTPTNYTITYNLNGGTNPSGVATSYNITSSTITLPTPNRSGYTFAGWYTNSSFTGSAVTSIAKGSTGNKVFYAKWTPANYTISYNLNGGSVSGNPTSYNIETATFTLKNPTKTGYTFTGWTGSNGSTAQTSVSIAKGSTGNKSYTANWRANTYTVAYNANGGSGTTASSSHTYGVAKTLTANAFTRTGYTFKGWNTKADGSGTSYTNSQSVSNLTSTNGSTVTLYAQW
-2154 TANTYTINY
+2154 TANTYTYNIVYKSSTGKALGTSTVAGTFGSSKSVSAPDKTGYTTPSAQTVVFDSTSAKTITFTYPIVNYTISYNLNGGSVSGNPSSYNIESAAITLKNPSKTGNTFKGWTGSNGTTAQTSVSIPSGSIGNKSYTANWNVNSYTATFNGNGGSAGTSITKPYGSQLGTLPTSSRTGYTFRGWFTAASGGTQITATTTMPASNVTYYAQWTANTYTVNY

-2183 ALTNNG
+2183 ALTSNG

-2298 DLTIYARWTQKT
+2298 DLTIYALWTQKT

-2332 ISFTSTAI
+2332 ISFTSTSI

-2348 TVVSVSGSANKA
+2348 KIVSNSNSTNKA
-2360 YMYVDGSTVYISP
+2360 YMYVDGSTLFISP
-2373 DESNVSLIG
+2373 DESGVSLI
-2382 NANCFTMFLNA
+2382 APVDCTTMFLNA

-2400 LSNFVVT
+2400 LSNFNLT
-2407 TQTTNMKRM
+2407 TSTAIMKRM
-2416 FANMIA
+2416 F
-2422 LQSIDVSRFKTD
+2422 QG
-2434 NVTDMSQLFQDCD
+2434 MS

-2457 NTAKVTTMSLMFDSC
+2457 KTSNVTDMMQTFQDCRSLTSLDVSKFSTSKVTTMNYMFYGCSSLKT
-2472 NSLRSLTLTTGI
+2472 LTLTPGV

-2521 MGSMFNGCLSLT
+2521 MSSMFNGCLSLT

-2660 SNVTLGFM
+2660 SNVTLGFT
-2668 VYSLDGD
+2668 VYSLDSD
-2675 SSEEESNES
+2675 SSNEESNES

-2707 VSTPQVDNNS
+2707 VSTPQVDSNG

-2725 SSNVENGTSS
+2725 SSNVESGTSS
-2735 EVKDEPSSDVGD
+2735 DVENEPSSDVDD

-2757 PTDNAEEIPKDD
+2757 PTDNAEEIPSSD
-2769 TIKTPSDDVPI
+2769 TIKTPSDGVPI
-2780 DIPNENIPSG
+2780 DTPNEDIPSG
-2790 NDP
+2790 NDS

>member
-1 MKRKNLNKILM
+1 MRRKNLNKILM

-22 GGFKAYNANASPSS
+22 GGFKAYNANASPNS
-36 QVNVTVPSDMSVIFN
+36 QVNVTVPSDVSVIFN

-281 NVTHINIS
+281 NLTHINIS
-289 KLGYIAPS
+289 KLGYIASS

-376 YKSSHTFTNWNTNPY
+376 YKSSHTFTNWNTSPY

-428 FKPENGEKDYN
+428 FKPENGEKDYS
-439 LNGVLGDM
+439 LNGLLGDM

-499 DLYGKVELVEASSDN
+499 DPYGKVELVEASSDN
-514 PTNSKYEAKITAT
+514 PTSSNYEAKIT
-527 STYSISGRKA
+527 STNSYSISGRKA

-573 LGVGG
+573 LGTGG

-640 NVSTDPVLLLGSDN
+640 NVSFDPVLLLGSDN

-700 YTFIG
+700 SIFIG

-717 GFIDLSDGSVND
+717 GFIDLSNGSVND

-737 VFTEFIKVEGG
+737 VFTEFIKVEAG
-748 KTYTVSGFDGAI
+748 KTYTVSGFDGTI

-779 GKEGLYGSA
+779 GKEGFYDSA

-810 SSPTYKDNIS
+810 SSSTYKDNIS

-835 STGNMV
+835 STGNRV

-868 LAVYGQHN
+868 SAVYGQHN

-889 FAHWYL
+889 FAHWYM

-909 PTGIIWYEEGK
+909 PTGITWYEEGK

-958 SITYDLDGGTNPDG
+958 SI
-972 SKTSYTIGTNYTLPT
+972 S
-987 PSKSGYSFLG
+987 
-997 WHEFYQMSDWNPGD
+997 
-1011 LINSSGDV
+1011 
-1019 TASDRGAYYSEFIPV
+1019 
-1034 KAGYTYSW
+1034 
-1042 VNQINGRAVGAR
+1042 
-1054 FYDSNYSYKY
+1054 
-1064 YATDDNDSYTPS
+1064 
-1076 ENGYMRFLI
+1076 
-1085 VNYSEGDEDY
+1085 
-1095 LKIIEKS
+1095 
-1102 PSGYVTSIKPID
+1102 
-1114 IGDRNFIADWSVN
+1114 
-1127 SYYLDVNGLLD
+1127 
-1138 GTFSNG
+1138 
-1144 TKDYGT
+1144 
-1150 FDVYINGT
+1150 
-1158 LTAQG
+1158 
-1163 VDDYYGLHTYGS
+1163 
-1175 TYEIKNIVPAVGHTY
+1175 
-1190 TGLIQGT
+1190 
-1197 LKGAIGV
+1197 
-1204 GHVDVVLSF
+1204 
-1213 NTNTFTVKYESN
+1213 
-1225 GADSGSMGTTSVTYD
+1225 
-1240 NPTKLEKNKFVK
+1240 
-1252 KGYTFGG
+1252 
-1259 WVAKRKSDSKIR
+1259 
-1271 YSSTNGSDTGWYSE
+1271 
-1285 GQQPSGWIHY
+1285 
-1295 IYKDETEVYASSTVD
+1295 
-1310 KDIVTMV
+1310 
-1317 AKWNINTGNMYYY
+1317 
-1330 PNGGVPKDEYP
+1330 
-1341 LITSGEFAGASS
+1341 
-1353 KVVGF
+1353 
-1358 DYNSTSGNTVM
+1358 
-1369 DVSTGFIRNGY
+1369 
-1380 YASSD
+1380 
-1385 KAWILGSPDSGI
+1385 
-1397 FIKDFDQDLSSFVED
+1397 
-1412 NTNVNLK
+1412 
-1419 LYANWKPVNYSITY
+1419 Y
-1433 NLNGGTNPNSGV
+1433 NLNGGTNPSNAITSYNINSG
-1445 ATNYTIESNNI
+1445 AI

-1509 GVLDGI
+1509 GVLDGVS
-1515 GEYNT
+1515 EYNT
-1520 VGYGTFDVYING
+1520 VGYGTFDVYIDG
-1532 VLVQQGASDYYT
+1532 VLKAQGASDYYT

-1594 VVYNANGGSGS
+1594 VVYNANGGTGT

-1616 KTLTPNGFS
+1616 KTLTSNGFS
-1625 KTGYS
+1625 RNGYS

-1636 SANGSVAY
+1636 SATGSVVY

-1665 KWTPNTNTKYTVNH
+1665 KWAPV
-1679 YQMNLDGVNYTL
+1679 
-1691 KESES
+1691 
-1696 KTGTSDSS
+1696 
-1704 ITVSNL
+1704 
-1710 KKTYTGFTYLNG
+1710 TYTI
-1722 KVGSSVVTTTTVAP
+1722 S
-1736 DGSRVINLYYSRNKY
+1736 
-1751 LLDVGGW
+1751 
-1758 FNNSQLGNIPSLG
+1758 
-1771 MFDITINGVKHAN
+1771 
-1784 LTDYC
+1784 
-1789 NEIYYGSSFN
+1789 
-1799 IDNVRIN
+1799 
-1806 PGYEYKGFYVGDI
+1806 
-1819 GGGIHTVS
+1819 
-1827 GTNGVLGANTT
+1827 
-1838 YVDLWINTINYSI
+1838 
-1851 TYNLN
+1851 YNLN
-1856 GGSISGQKTSYNV
+1856 GGSISGQKTSYTIE
-1869 DTATFTLPTPSRTG
+1869 TATFSLPTPTRTG
-1883 YLFSGWT
+1883 YLFTGWT
-1890 GSNGSTPQTSVSVVK
+1890 GSNGTTAQTSVSIAQ

-1931 SSDTTTTQQVFTYGL
+1931 SSDTTTAQQVFTYAVTG
-1946 SQSFSAKGWSKTGYT
+1946 QSFSSKGWTKTGYT

-1974 QYSTLSGVA
+1974 QYTTLSGVS
-1983 DSWIESKYPSNNIYA
+1983 DGWIDSKYPSNNVYA
-1998 IWRPNNYTIAFK
+1998 VWKPNTYSIAYN
-2010 TSASGASGTTPNI
+2010 ANGGIGTTATSSHTYD
-2023 SAKYDTSY
+2023 SAKALTS
-2031 NLTPNG
+2031 NG
-2037 FVRPGYT
+2037 FSRTGYT
-2044 FTGWNTNE
+2044 FAGWNTQAN
-2052 DGSGTAYTNG
+2052 GSGTAYTNG

-2067 LTASDGGTVNLYAQW
+2067 LTASNGATVTLYAQW
-2082 KPNNYTLTFNANGG
+2082 KVNNYILTFNPNGG

-2105 ACGSQY
+2105 AYGSQY

-2142 MGAGNVTVYAQW
+2142 MGAGNATIYAQWTPTNYTITYNLNGGTNPSGVATSYNITSSTITLPTPSRNGYSFGGWYTSSSLSGTAVTSIATGSTGNKVFYAKWTPVNYSISYNLNGGSVSGNPSSYNIETATFTLKNPTRTGYTFTGWTGSNGTTAQTSVSIAKGSTGNKSYTANWRANTYTVAYNANGGSGTTASSSHTYGVAKTLTANAFTRTGYTFKGWNTKADGSGTSYTNSQSVSNLTSTNGATVTLYAQW
-2154 TANTYTINY
+2154 TANTYTYNIVYKSSTGKSLGTSTVAGTFGSSKSVSAPAKTGYTTPSAQTVVFDSTSAKTITFTYPVVNYTISYNLNGGSVSGNPSSYNIESSTITLKNPSKTGNTFTGWTGSNGTTTQTSVSIPSGSIGNKSYTANWTVNSYTATFNGNGGSAGTSITKPYGSQLGTLPTSSRTGYTFKGWFTAASGGTQITATTTMPASNVTYYAQWTANTYTVNY

-2178 YGVAK
+2178 YGTAK
-2183 ALTNNG
+2183 ALTTNG
-2189 FSRTGY
+2189 FSKTGH

-2217 SNLSSTN
+2217 TNLTATS
-2224 GATVTLY
+2224 GGTVTLY

-2256 VAQGSPLGKLPV
+2256 VVQGSPLGKLPV

-2298 DLTIYARWTQKT
+2298 DLTIYACWTQKT

-2332 ISFTSTAI
+2332 ISFTSTSI

-2348 TVVSVSGSANKA
+2348 KIVSNSNSTNKA
-2360 YMYVDGSTVYISP
+2360 YMYVDGSTLFISP
-2373 DESNVSLIG
+2373 DESGVSLI
-2382 NANCFTMFLNA
+2382 APVDCTTMFLNA

-2400 LSNFVVT
+2400 LSNFNLT
-2407 TQTTNMKRM
+2407 TSTAIMKRM
-2416 FANMIA
+2416 F
-2422 LQSIDVSRFKTD
+2422 QG
-2434 NVTDMSQLFQDCD
+2434 MS

-2457 NTAKVTTMSLMFDSC
+2457 KTSNVTDMMQTFQDCRSLTSLDVSKFSTSKVTTMNYMFYGCSSLKT
-2472 NSLRSLTLTTGI
+2472 LTLTPGV

-2521 MGSMFNGCLSLT
+2521 MSSMFNGCLSLT

-2591 MGLHKATTVRE
+2591 MGLHKATAVRE

-2660 SNVTLGFM
+2660 SNVTLGFT
-2668 VYSLDGD
+2668 VYSLDSD
-2675 SSEEESNES
+2675 SSNEESNES

-2707 VSTPQVDNNS
+2707 VSTPQVDSNG

-2725 SSNVENGTSS
+2725 SSNVESGTSS
-2735 EVKDEPSSDVGD
+2735 DVENEPSSDVDD

-2757 PTDNAEEIPKDD
+2757 PTDNAEEIPSSD
-2769 TIKTPSDDVPI
+2769 TIKTPSDGVPI
-2780 DIPNENIPSG
+2780 DTPNEDIPSG
-2790 NDP
+2790 NDS

>member
-1 MKRKNLNKILM
+1 MRRKNLNKILM

-88 SGSKILRDTKSLS
+88 SGTKILRDTKSLS
-101 LSLFNKWLNEGDNN
+101 LSLFNKWLNDGDNN

-164 PNGGNGVESIVAK
+164 PNGGNDVESIVAK

-185 SATKKGY
+185 NAIKKGY

-281 NVTHINIS
+281 NLTHINIS

-376 YKSSHTFTNWNTNPY
+376 YKNAHTFTNWNTSPY

-397 SNNQEIKNL
+397 SNKQEIKNL

-470 IFGRYNK
+470 LFGKYNR

-492 RYGYVDS
+492 KYGYTDS
-499 DLYGKVELVEASSDN
+499 DLFGNLEIINASDDN
-514 PTNSKYEAKITAT
+514 PTSSKYEAKITAT
-527 STYSISGRKA
+527 AAYPIDGVNR
-537 YVGFCTDSSTASEKS
+537 YVGFCTTGYTTPEKS

-560 LPKGTKVDCATNS
+560 IPKGVKVGAAHNS
-573 LGVGG
+573 LGIGG
-578 RIVWYSEQYGTGEW
+578 EIHWYTEQYGTGEW

-598 AELGSNAA
+598 AELGPNSEGY
-606 SSAIGYIFITS
+606 AIGYIYVDSVDNS
-617 IDDTV
+617 II
-622 VSAPFSWN
+622 SAPFSWN

-654 NTLTAKWTPITYNI
+654 NTLTAKWTPKKYKVHFDENYIENNLYDTFYDLNYWDFNSTIDSSNKSFAIKEDSSLDSGRYVEISLGTPVGGNYAGGYYYGGDRLVAGKTYTWSVNIKASRNGVLSQIGDEQNGLAYNVNVGTEWKTIRHTFTAQDTPHGSFTFYYSSTGSFQQGDKIYVSNLQLMEGSPSVLTEVKDYGSKLGVLPTVTREGYTFLGWYTGINSGDKTSSDAIVSVDNSTYYAKWRPNDNIKYKVNHYHMNLDGSTYSLVETENKTGISNKNLDLSSLKKDYTGFTYKDGKINNKVVSSVSINPDGSTVIDLYYSRNKCKLDLNGILDGTVYYSANWGTFDVYLNGTKVDSSKKDYNTTVYYGSTYEFKLVSTDAGRQFNGARLGSVVNPSDGTTHIGSDLKGTITGTTIVFSDFSTITYNI
-668 SYNLDGGTVLSNPS
+668 G
-682 SYNVN
+682 
-687 SETITLSNPVKSG
+687 
-700 YTFIG
+700 
-705 WSEKVLPRVWHD
+705 
-717 GFIDLSDGSVND
+717 
-729 SNTNWAYS
+729 
-737 VFTEFIKVEGG
+737 
-748 KTYTVSGFDGAI
+748 
-760 YDNLRI
+760 
-766 RAYDSSLNYLGCV
+766 
-779 GKEGLYGSA
+779 
-788 STGYNPS
+788 
-795 DTYSP
+795 
-800 KEDGYIRIML
+800 
-810 SSPTYKDNIS
+810 
-820 ISTSG
+820 
-825 LSDSISIPSG
+825 
-835 STGNMV
+835 
-841 YTANWKSITFK
+841 
-852 IRYNGNGADSG
+852 
-863 SMEDT
+863 
-868 LAVYGQHN
+868 
-876 YLTKNQFKKTGYT
+876 
-889 FAHWYL
+889 
-895 SREINGVTKWAYYS
+895 
-909 PTGIIWYEEGK
+909 
-920 QPSGSEKYKYV
+920 
-931 DGDYTS
+931 
-937 HSTNIQDDIVTAH
+937 
-950 AQWSIVNY
+950 
-958 SITYDLDGGTNPDG
+958 YDLDGGTNPNG

-1011 LINSSGDV
+1011 LIGSSGDV
-1019 TASDRGAYYSEFIPV
+1019 TASDRGAYYSEFISV

-1102 PSGYVTSIKPID
+1102 PSGYVTSIKPTD

-1144 TKDYGT
+1144 TKNYGT

-1197 LKGAIGV
+1197 LKGTIGI

-1213 NTNTFTVKYESN
+1213 NTNIFTVKYESN
-1225 GADSGSMGTTSVTYD
+1225 GADSGSMGTTSVTYG

-1271 YSSTNGSDTGWYSE
+1271 YSSTNGSDTGWYLE

-1310 KDIVTMV
+1310 KDVVTMV

-1509 GVLDGI
+1509 GVLDGVS
-1515 GEYNT
+1515 EYNT
-1520 VGYGTFDVYING
+1520 VGYGTFDVYIDG
-1532 VLVQQGASDYYT
+1532 VLKAQGASDYYT

-1578 AGHTTVRLA
+1578 AVHTTVRLA
-1587 LNTNTYN
+1587 LNTNTYK
-1594 VVYNANGGSGS
+1594 VVYNANGGTGS
-1605 TATSTH
+1605 TATSNH

-1636 SANGSVAY
+1636 SASGNVVY
-1644 SNGQSVTNLTATNNG
+1644 SNSQSVSNLTATN
-1659 TVNLYA
+1659 
-1665 KWTPNTNTKYTVNH
+1665 
-1679 YQMNLDGVNYTL
+1679 
-1691 KESES
+1691 
-1696 KTGTSDSS
+1696 
-1704 ITVSNL
+1704 
-1710 KKTYTGFTYLNG
+1710 
-1722 KVGSSVVTTTTVAP
+1722 
-1736 DGSRVINLYYSRNKY
+1736 
-1751 LLDVGGW
+1751 GG
-1758 FNNSQLGNIPSLG
+1758 
-1771 MFDITINGVKHAN
+1771 
-1784 LTDYC
+1784 
-1789 NEIYYGSSFN
+1789 
-1799 IDNVRIN
+1799 
-1806 PGYEYKGFYVGDI
+1806 
-1819 GGGIHTVS
+1819 
-1827 GTNGVLGANTT
+1827 
-1838 YVDLWINTINYSI
+1838 
-1851 TYNLN
+1851 
-1856 GGSISGQKTSYNV
+1856 
-1869 DTATFTLPTPSRTG
+1869 
-1883 YLFSGWT
+1883 
-1890 GSNGSTPQTSVSVVK
+1890 
-1905 GSTGNK
+1905 
-1911 SYTANWTPKKL
+1911 
-1922 TTTFYRNLD
+1922 
-1931 SSDTTTTQQVFTYGL
+1931 
-1946 SQSFSAKGWSKTGYT
+1946 
-1961 QLGWADSRTATTQ
+1961 
-1974 QYSTLSGVA
+1974 
-1983 DSWIESKYPSNNIYA
+1983 
-1998 IWRPNNYTIAFK
+1998 
-2010 TSASGASGTTPNI
+2010 
-2023 SAKYDTSY
+2023 
-2031 NLTPNG
+2031 
-2037 FVRPGYT
+2037 
-2044 FTGWNTNE
+2044 
-2052 DGSGTAYTNG
+2052 
-2062 QSVKN
+2062 
-2067 LTASDGGTVNLYAQW
+2067 
-2082 KPNNYTLTFNANGG
+2082 
-2096 SVSPTSKSV
+2096 
-2105 ACGSQY
+2105 
-2111 GTLPTPTRTGY
+2111 
-2122 TFTGWFTAASGGTK
+2122 
-2136 VSTTTT
+2136 
-2142 MGAGNVTVYAQW
+2142 
-2154 TANTYTINY
+2154 
-2163 NANGGTGTTA
+2163 
-2173 SSSHT
+2173 
-2178 YGVAK
+2178 
-2183 ALTNNG
+2183 
-2189 FSRTGY
+2189 
-2195 TFLGWSTS
+2195 
-2203 PSATTATYTNGQSV
+2203 
-2217 SNLSSTN
+2217 
-2224 GATVTLY
+2224 TVTLY
-2231 AVWKVNS
+2231 AVWKANS

-2273 YIFNGWFAYSYG
+2273 YIFNGWFEYSYG

-2298 DLTIYARWTQKT
+2298 DLTIYASWTQKT

-2332 ISFTSTAI
+2332 ISFTSTSI

-2348 TVVSVSGSANKA
+2348 KIVSNSNSTNKA
-2360 YMYVDGSTVYISP
+2360 YMYVDGSTLFISP
-2373 DESNVSLIG
+2373 DESGVSLI
-2382 NANCFTMFLNA
+2382 APVDCTTMFLNA

-2400 LSNFVVT
+2400 LSNFNLT
-2407 TQTTNMKRM
+2407 TSTAIMKRM
-2416 FANMIA
+2416 F
-2422 LQSIDVSRFKTD
+2422 QG
-2434 NVTDMSQLFQDCD
+2434 MS

-2457 NTAKVTTMSLMFDSC
+2457 KTSNVTDMMQTFQDCRSLTSLDVSKFSTSKVTTMNYMFYGCSSLKT
-2472 NSLRSLTLTTGI
+2472 LTLTPGV

-2521 MGSMFNGCLSLT
+2521 MSSMFNGCLSLT

-2660 SNVTLGFM
+2660 SNVTLGFT
-2668 VYSLDGD
+2668 VYSLDSD
-2675 SSEEESNES
+2675 SSNEESNES

-2707 VSTPQVDNNS
+2707 VSTPQVDSNG

-2725 SSNVENGTSS
+2725 SSNVESGTSS
-2735 EVKDEPSSDVGD
+2735 DVENEPSSDVDD

-2757 PTDNAEEIPKDD
+2757 PTDNAEEIPSSD
-2769 TIKTPSDDVPI
+2769 TIKTPSDGVPI
-2780 DIPNENIPSG
+2780 DTPNEDIPSG
-2790 NDP
+2790 NDS